1 MALLTVRAAAERLG
15 VGYSTLK
22 HWIYE
27 GRVRTTQTPGGHH
40 RIAESEIDRLVARA
54 GDGRPTGGRTEPAG
68 LIVALSGRNRLYG
81 HVDEVRTDGLLGQV
95 RLRIGDQ
102 ILTAVITSDAIRELK
117 LRRGDD
123 AVAIVKSTEVMIARE
138 APATSAPAPRKRRGA
153 QAAGGRVP
161 GAKARARR

>member
-40 RIAESEIDRLVARA
+40 RIADAEIDRLVSK
-54 GDGRPTGGRTEPAG
+54 TGAPPAHASRSEPAG
-68 LIVALSGRNRLYG
+68 LIVALSGRNRLHGY
-81 HVDEVRTDGLLGQV
+81 VEEVRTDGLLGQV

-123 AVAIVKSTEVMIARE
+123 AMAIIKSTEVMIARQVPM
-138 APATSAPAPRKRRGA
+138 AGTAVQPRRRRPA
-153 QAAGGRVP
+153 
-161 GAKARARR
+161 ARRKV

>member
-1 MALLTVRAAAERLG
+1 MALLTVRAAAQRLG

-40 RIAESEIDRLVARA
+40 RIADAEIDRLLAQSGAPRPAAAR
-54 GDGRPTGGRTEPAG
+54 GEPTG
-68 LIVALSGRNRLYG
+68 LIVALSGRNRLHGY
-81 HVDEVRTDGLLGQV
+81 VEEVRTDGLLGQV

-102 ILTAVITSDAIRELK
+102 FLTAVITADAIRELK

-138 APATSAPAPRKRRGA
+138 APVAAPSAASRRPAERR
-153 QAAGGRVP
+153 RP
-161 GAKARARR
+161 

>member
-40 RIAESEIDRLVARA
+40 RIAESEIDRLAART
-54 GDGRPTGGRTEPAG
+54 GDGPTSSGRSGPAG

-102 ILTAVITSDAIRELK
+102 MLTAVITADAIRELR

-138 APATSAPAPRKRRGA
+138 APAAPLPSARRRSR
-153 QAAGGRVP
+153 GRVSDEATRP
-161 GAKARARR
+161 KARGNR

>member
-1 MALLTVRAAAERLG
+1 MALLTVRAAAQRLG

-40 RIAESEIDRLVARA
+40 RIADAEIDRLLAHSGA
-54 GDGRPTGGRTEPAG
+54 PRPAASREEPTG
-68 LIVALSGRNRLYG
+68 LIVALSGRNRLHGY
-81 HVDEVRTDGLLGQV
+81 VEEVRTDGLLGQV

-102 ILTAVITSDAIRELK
+102 FLTAVITADAIRELK

-123 AVAIVKSTEVMIARE
+123 AVAIIKSTEVMIARE
-138 APATSAPAPRKRRGA
+138 APAAGA
-153 QAAGGRVP
+153 
-161 GAKARARR
+161 ARARPRSVSRRRQ